1 MGVAVRAAT
10 ILVTCRVKAWAGME
24 ALALGMGSEYGR
36 AETQGL
42 STQDAAVNKQ
52 WWLTQ
57 QWLAC
62 PLAHVKSAQSHQQ
75 RVESLKCF

>member
-10 ILVTCRVKAWAGME
+10 ILITCRVKARAGME
-24 ALALGMGSEYGR
+24 VLALGMGSEHSR

-52 WWLTQ
+52 WWLTR
-57 QWLAC
+57 QWLVC
-62 PLAHVKSAQSHQQ
+62 PLVHVKRAQSHQQ
-75 RVESLKCF
+75 RVESFKCF